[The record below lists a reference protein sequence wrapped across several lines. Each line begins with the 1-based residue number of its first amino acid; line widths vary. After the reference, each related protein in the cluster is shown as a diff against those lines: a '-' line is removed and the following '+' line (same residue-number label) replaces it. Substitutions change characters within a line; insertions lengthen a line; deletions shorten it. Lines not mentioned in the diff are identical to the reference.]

1 MKTTKV
7 IQKTGFLENQI
18 LRFKASK
25 NRVFVLTVVATLM
38 VFVKWISS
46 IFYSDMQQR
55 TMRSMLALMLTN
67 SGLKMQLQNG
77 S

>member
-38 VFVKWISS
+38 VFVK
-46 IFYSDMQQR
+46 
-55 TMRSMLALMLTN
+55 
-67 SGLKMQLQNG
+67 
-77 S
+77 